1 MPISVSQVISFRSS
15 NQDPFGLSD
24 HEYVYLTTTALRV
37 GLDWMPGGDN
47 GYISGEPPGTLPEP
61 EDSDL
66 APGEMTVRHIEKLS
80 ALIRMVLERRQSG
93 DALSAREEHFTAQRL
108 TELAHWL
115 TGARDVRLVDA

>member
-1 MPISVSQVISFRSS
+1 MPISVSQVISFRAS
-15 NQDPFGLSD
+15 NRDSFGLSD

-61 EDSDL
+61 ENTDL
-66 APGEMTVRHIEKLS
+66 APGEMTARHVEKLS
-80 ALIRMVLERRQSG
+80 ALIRVVLERRQSG
-93 DALSAREEHFTAQRL
+93 DALSAREEHFTSQRL

-115 TGARDVRLVDA
+115 SGARDVRLVDS